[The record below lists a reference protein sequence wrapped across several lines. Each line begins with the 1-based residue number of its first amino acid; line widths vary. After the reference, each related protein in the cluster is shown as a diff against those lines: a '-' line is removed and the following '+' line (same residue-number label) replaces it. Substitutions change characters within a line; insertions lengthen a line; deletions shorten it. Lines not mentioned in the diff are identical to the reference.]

1 MQKKLIIFLTIIGII
16 LGLGKINIVNAGLA
30 PSWCHDFEQN
40 LRFGDQGEEVMW
52 LQNAL
57 QEEGF
62 TIFTNEKQNAQFGYS
77 TASAVVG
84 FQEKYASE
92 ILQPLELEHGTGY
105 VGPKTRAKLN
115 ALYGCPQP
123 SITVISPNGGEEW
136 EIGKTYEIRWE
147 SQNVEFVNIEI
158 VWCHTGWEIAYRVSA
173 SSGKYLWT
181 IPSSFEESSDY
192 QIHIW
197 DPDNTEVEDW
207 SDGRFRIIKP
217 VTCTDSDGGKNYYQK
232 GTVTVDGTSYTDYC
246 LDENRLI
253 EYYCSNNQMRFD
265 TYACSYGCEN
275 GACKKVQP
283 KITVVSP
290 NGGEEWEIGET
301 YQIKWESQG
310 IEKVMI
316 QLSSPE
322 YVAGGMTIA
331 RNIDADLGSY
341 NIYLDPSRY
350 HSTNLAKIEIS
361 SEEIIGGKY
370 ILDESDDYFTILK
383 PITCTDSDGGENYY
397 QKGTVTVNNV
407 KLTDFCIDSKTLK
420 EHYCVGSNARYS
432 NYVCPYGCENGAC
445 RKQPACERK
454 VPTVTIRPS
463 SSTHNPGDYRGYGV
477 YIKNNDSQGCG
488 SSTFTLVKKCPSG
501 WTCTLSR
508 SSVTIGPGSTYGVT
522 LGVTS
527 PKNAS
532 PGTYRLTVTARNQK
546 SGLSGEGEA
555 KYIVKEIQQE
565 DPVTGTLSSDKT
577 TVKVGENVTFT
588 ISAQDDQG
596 VYKVMAWYKGSW
608 HSQYCNN
615 AKECTKTF
623 TFTESTPGTKYYY
636 GYVYGR
642 KVNGRLE
649 GKYTTPSYVRVK
661 WEEEITPTCTDSDGG
676 KNYYQRGTV
685 TVDGTKLTDFCINSR
700 TLKEH
705 YCVGSDARYLNYV
718 CPYGCENGA
727 CRKQPSQQED
737 PVTGTLSVDK
747 TKAKTGENITLTISA
762 QDDQGVYKVMAYYK
776 GKWHSQYCNNAK
788 ECTKTW
794 TFTESTSGYPGYV
807 KYYYGYVYGRKLN
820 GRLEGSYTTPYYVK
834 VIISSERSEK
844 LPDLVIEDIFY
855 QSPYIKVKYCNRGE
869 GWSSSDFLI
878 KLRNEATGKEYG
890 GNSYYR
896 FSVPQPGECKTTGG
910 LTPGLIGLRYGQQA
924 TVTGIIDW
932 EKRVK
937 ESNEENN
944 RFTKTIGGGSATIS
958 LEEIS
963 SQIASLQEILR
974 RLMDILEKP

>member
-1 MQKKLIIFLTIIGII
+1 MQKRLIIFLTIIGII
-16 LGLGKINIVNAGLA
+16 LGLGKANITNAGLT

-40 LRFGDQGEEVMW
+40 LKFGDQGEEVMW

-92 ILQPLELEHGTGY
+92 ILLPLELEHGTGY

-136 EIGKTYEIRWE
+136 EIGKTYEIKWE

-158 VWCHTGWEIAYRVSA
+158 VLGHTGWHIAYRVSA

-197 DPDNTEVEDW
+197 DPDNAEVEDR

-217 VTCTDSDGGKNYYQK
+217 VTCTDSDGGKNYYEK

-265 TYACSYGCEN
+265 TYACPYGCEN

-290 NGGEEWEIGET
+290 NGGEEWEIGKT
-301 YQIKWESQG
+301 YEIRWESQG
-310 IEKVMI
+310 VD
-316 QLSSPE
+316 
-322 YVAGGMTIA
+322 YV
-331 RNIDADLGSY
+331 
-341 NIYLDPSRY
+341 NIYLEDWGNVGAGGPFSWQIASRVNA
-350 HSTNLAKIEIS
+350 NL
-361 SEEIIGGKY
+361 GKY
-370 ILDESDDYFTILK
+370 SWKVGQYLYTSPEITPGDTYKIFIESIDGSTKDRSDNYFRIAKT
-383 PITCTDSDGGENYY
+383 ITCTDSDGGKNYY
-397 QKGTVTVNNV
+397 QRGTARLGSVTR
-407 KLTDFCIDSKTLK
+407 TD
-420 EHYCVGSNARYS
+420 YCKDANTVAEYWCSGMGGVEWIAGPEY
-432 NYVCPYGCENGAC
+432 YQCPYGCENGAC

-454 VPTVTIRPS
+454 VPTVTIKPS

-488 SSTFTLVKKCPSG
+488 ASTFTLAKKCPSG

-527 PKNAS
+527 PQNAS

-565 DPVTGTLSSDKT
+565 DPVTGTLSVNKT
-577 TVKVGENVTFT
+577 QAKAGENITLT

-596 VYKVMAWYKGSW
+596 VYKVMAYYKGSW

-623 TFTESTPGTKYYY
+623 TFTESTAGTKYYY
-636 GYVYGR
+636 GYIYGR
-642 KVNGRLE
+642 KLSGRLE
-649 GKYTTPSYVRVK
+649 GRYTTPSYVRVK
-661 WEEEITPTCTDSDGG
+661 WEAVTPACTDSDGG
-676 KNYYQRGTV
+676 KNYYQKGTV
-685 TVDGTKLTDFCINSR
+685 TVGNVKLTDFCINSR

-705 YCVGSDARYLNYV
+705 YCVGSNARYLNYV

-727 CRKQPSQQED
+727 CNWVFLLD
-737 PVTGTLSVDK
+737 FFY
-747 TKAKTGENITLTISA
+747 NIF
-762 QDDQGVYKVMAYYK
+762 
-776 GKWHSQYCNNAK
+776 C
-788 ECTKTW
+788 
-794 TFTESTSGYPGYV
+794 
-807 KYYYGYVYGRKLN
+807 
-820 GRLEGSYTTPYYVK
+820 
-834 VIISSERSEK
+834 
-844 LPDLVIEDIFY
+844 
-855 QSPYIKVKYCNRGE
+855 
-869 GWSSSDFLI
+869 
-878 KLRNEATGKEYG
+878 
-890 GNSYYR
+890 
-896 FSVPQPGECKTTGG
+896 FSF
-910 LTPGLIGLRYGQQA
+910 
-924 TVTGIIDW
+924 
-932 EKRVK
+932 
-937 ESNEENN
+937 S
-944 RFTKTIGGGSATIS
+944 
-958 LEEIS
+958 
-963 SQIASLQEILR
+963 
-974 RLMDILEKP
+974 